1 MDHVRYMRA
10 WLRLNTQTDIAQWT
24 DDEVI
29 DSWALL
35 PLPPRVMPDW
45 VAVVNGVNGEPEE
58 PAVEKPDALE
68 RLKHTGSH
76 LFKAG
81 IVRIGA

>member
-1 MDHVRYMRA
+1 MRA
-10 WLRLNTQTDIAQWT
+10 WLRLNTQTDVAGWT

-45 VAVVNGVNGEPEE
+45 VAVVNGVNGEPEPE
-58 PAVEKPDALE
+58 VKKTDTLE
-68 RLKHTGSH
+68 RLKNQGGH
-76 LFKAG
+76 LFEAG